1 VVFSAARGVAERTT
15 AAMRPAGY
23 LYKHVV
29 QRPEWLK
36 APLVHDVR
44 SLSGCISKPFADYVD
59 YWKHNGFWL
68 FDSPAVIEAI
78 AAQASIDLSTLR
90 LFYYE
95 MYEREF
101 DAETKAWS
109 ALEPAAD
116 FPTAAV
122 PPRTAELQGYDVT
135 TFSCRTTPEC
145 SPLSCNGLAATL
157 PVNQH
162 CLFDTFADAQ
172 LALERGAFDHSE
184 PGPFRISAVYVV
196 PR

>member
-1 VVFSAARGVAERTT
+1 
-15 AAMRPAGY
+15 MRPAGY
-23 LYKHVV
+23 LYKHVIP
-29 QRPEWLK
+29 RPEWLK

-44 SLSGCISKPFADYVD
+44 SLSGCISKPFADYVA

-68 FDSPAVIEAI
+68 FDSPAVIDAI
-78 AAQASIDLSTLR
+78 AAEASIDLSTLL

-95 MYEREF
+95 LHELEF
-101 DAETKAWS
+101 DEEADAWS
-109 ALEPAAD
+109 ALEPTAD
-116 FPTAAV
+116 FPTAVV

-145 SPLSCNGLAATL
+145 SPLSCNALAETL

-162 CLFDTFADAQ
+162 CLFETLDDAK
-172 LALERGAFDHSE
+172 LALERGAFDQSE
-184 PGPFRISAVYVV
+184 PGPFRISAVYAV